1 MTRDDIERRTAALVI
16 GHPGHELRVHRWLEL
31 ARPVVHVITDGSG
44 RTGRSRIPS
53 TRSVLARAGARP
65 GTANVF
71 GCCSDAEVYTALLAG
86 DLALP
91 LRIVRSLAEALAD
104 VDYVVA
110 DALEGFNPSHDLC
123 RFLVNA
129 AVALVAER
137 TGREVGN
144 YDVLL
149 DGNPRGSLDP
159 PRPETAVLNL
169 DDADLARKIEAAKGY
184 PELRAETKNALQRF
198 GAEAFR
204 VEVLR
209 PVTDRREGLD
219 HLDEEPPYYERYGQ
233 GQVAAGHYRDVIGYR
248 TNVRP
253 LVHAVWR
260 AVGLEPDGQ
269 RTVIAT

>member
-1 MTRDDIERRTAALVI
+1 MI

-44 RTGRSRIPS
+44 RTGHSRIPS

-65 GTANVF
+65 GAANLF
-71 GCCSDAEVYTALLAG
+71 GCCSDAEIYTALLTG
-86 DLALP
+86 DLTLP
-91 LRIVRSLAEALAD
+91 LRIVRSLVEALAG

-129 AVALVAER
+129 AAALVAER

-144 YDVLL
+144 YDFLL
-149 DGNPRGSLDP
+149 DANPRDSLDP
-159 PRPETAVLNL
+159 LNSGTAVLNL
-169 DDADLARKIEAAKGY
+169 DDADLERKIAAAWGY
-184 PELRAETKNALQRF
+184 PELREETESALQRF
-198 GAEAFR
+198 GAESFR

-209 PVTDRREGLD
+209 PVTDRRQGLD
-219 HLDEEPPYYERYGQ
+219 HMDEEPPYYERYGQ

-248 TNVRP
+248 TNVLP
-253 LVHAVWR
+253 LVLAVWHS
-260 AVGLEPDGQ
+260 VGLEPDGQ
-269 RTVIAT
+269 RTVMAT